1 MPPTF
6 HQCFKFYMLAIY
18 WLAIKGHDNG
28 CLPLYPL
35 GITLHSPGHCIHSQN
50 RVFIT
55 KDTHDTRRPGHANLA
70 RCGVQDGIVVSGGL
84 KVVWTTRGLV
94 NLVLR
99 QQASQELLYDRT
111 LVHALSALSSSRR
124 KVEDE
129 LLSACASEITFT
141 GTWCLASGLA
151 LYML

>member
-1 MPPTF
+1 MPPTSQT
-6 HQCFKFYMLAIY
+6 QCFKFYILAIY
-18 WLAIKGHDNG
+18 WLATKGHDNG
-28 CLPLYPL
+28 CLPLATL

-70 RCGVQDGIVVSGGL
+70 RCGVQDGILELLPAAGL
-84 KVVWTTRGLV
+84 VWTTRGLV
-94 NLVLR
+94 NLVSR

-129 LLSACASEITFT
+129 LLSACASEITLQEA
-141 GTWCLASGLA
+141 GA
-151 LYML
+151 